1 MRNLNVLGNPIQ
13 QAYDGGDTFSPRA
26 LRNAID
32 LTSSN
37 FQTIESAIN
46 QLEYN
51 VGHLESRLGECYKF
65 IDWVQEYY
73 PATTQAYK
81 AHNTVKHS
89 FDKASG
95 GEEFVAPGG
104 GLA

>member
-1 MRNLNVLGNPIQ
+1 MISLTTTVNPVQ
-13 QAYDGGDTFSPRA
+13 QVYDGSEVINPRVLRSAHDT
-26 LRNAID
+26 I
-32 LTSSN
+32 SSN
-37 FQTIESAIN
+37 FAVLESAIN

-65 IDWVQEYY
+65 IDWTQEHY
-73 PATTQAYK
+73 PEATQAYK